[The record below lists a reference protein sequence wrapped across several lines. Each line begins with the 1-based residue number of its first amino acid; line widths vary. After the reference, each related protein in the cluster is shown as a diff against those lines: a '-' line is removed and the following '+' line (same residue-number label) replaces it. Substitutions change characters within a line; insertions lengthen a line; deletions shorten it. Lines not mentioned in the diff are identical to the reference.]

1 MKRRV
6 TPGGRPGGRYR
17 VPVAAIVPAR
27 TVHRQARAAL
37 GSGFAADGFGRLKS
51 TSIAAWARPTAD
63 QFIVGWVQPSRD
75 PADAFGW
82 YGTKFTIEFRRSAR
96 PAVAVNGPIFRFC
109 NLLDNDGREQVRAV
123 QNAIIGRMPPPP
135 ADAVSQLTGNI
146 LNWYLSQGRQVAAP
160 YGPMDDVWFRHR
172 DMQDLADWFRLL
184 PALLP
189 AALAE
194 LRQRLG

>member
-1 MKRRV
+1 
-6 TPGGRPGGRYR
+6 

-75 PADAFGW
+75 PDAFGW
-82 YGTKFTIEFRRSAR
+82 YGTKFTIEFRRGAR

-109 NLLDNDGREQVRAV
+109 NLLDDDGREQVRAV
-123 QNAIIGRMPPPP
+123 
-135 ADAVSQLTGNI
+135 
-146 LNWYLSQGRQVAAP
+146 QGRQVAAP

-194 LRQRLG
+194 LRHRLG

>member
-1 MKRRV
+1 
-6 TPGGRPGGRYR
+6 

-51 TSIAAWARPTAD
+51 TSIAAWARPAAD

-75 PADAFGW
+75 PDASGW
-82 YGTKFTIEFRRSAR
+82 YGTKFTIEFRRGAR

-109 NLLDNDGREQVRAV
+109 NLLDDDGREQVRAV

-194 LRQRLG
+194 LRRRLG